1 MKFIKSKLIQKAEG
15 RKIGKYEITLSV
27 TDNDLLML
35 EDLATTYAPFQL
47 WKNFKDKK
55 ITYEEF
61 NIKSIECDFSKKY
74 YNWLLKTW
82 RCFCKLWR
90 KYD

>member
-35 EDLATTYAPFQL
+35 ENFATTYAPFEEIEEPTKENN
-47 WKNFKDKK
+47 WCSKYSADYKDKYMK
-55 ITYEEF
+55 
-61 NIKSIECDFSKKY
+61 
-74 YNWLLKTW
+74 WLLKTW
-82 RCFCKLWR
+82 KCFWKLWR
-90 KYD
+90 DYD